1 MIAKLKDK
9 TNTVNVMAKIKE
21 FYFPISILQAFLD
34 NPNKALQDALAFA
47 LVEYAKANQASSKD
61 AFSAIGV
68 VYEGNAT
75 IQQIEKRVKNVNR
88 KQPYTHIG
96 RNAFWK
102 LEHRT
107 NPKHPSEHP
116 TDTELIVNLA
126 KLGLLSISGHR
137 HDKEVQTTKEQLFA
151 RMQGYASYKDV
162 PQEDARLT
170 KYRTRKNFAR
180 LKTLVENISEI
191 RFVNGKQRGIK
202 FVVSTKP
209 DEEEANGVF
218 PYISSQEPF

>member
-1 MIAKLKDK
+1 
-9 TNTVNVMAKIKE
+9 MAKIKE

-47 LVEYAKANQASSKD
+47 LVEYAKANQASD
-61 AFSAIGV
+61 ADTAEAFQVKLGSNL
-68 VYEGNAT
+68 NA
-75 IQQIEKRVKNVNR
+75 QAKRVQGVNR

-96 RNAFWK
+96 RDAFWK

-107 NPKHPSEHP
+107 KREHPSEYP
-116 TDTELIVNLA
+116 SDTELIANLA

-137 HDKEVQTTKEQLFA
+137 HDKEVQTTKNQMFA

-170 KYRTRKNFAR
+170 KYRTRKNFVR

-191 RFVNGKQRGIK
+191 RFVEGRQRGVK
-202 FVVSTKP
+202 FVVCKNVPS
-209 DEEEANGVF
+209 DEYGKYDPGDEYGK
-218 PYISSQEPF
+218 YDGMPF